1 MAFLER
7 NVFPPFAPDLSD
19 NLTQT
24 SQTIYNVVPRADGYG
39 PFFDFQSFSQPLP
52 NAACRG
58 SFFARNNDGTITI
71 FAGDTTNLYVLNNS
85 TLIWN
90 NADPGGVP
98 YTALPV
104 QGQWQF
110 EQFDNT
116 VIAVQ
121 ANAAPQA
128 YTLQVSTQFA
138 ALGGTPPQ
146 ASYVA
151 IVNRFVVLS
160 GLTSSPFRIQW
171 SDLDAPTVWT
181 PGTGQA
187 DFQDLPDGGQ
197 SKMVLGFDL
206 YGVIFQDNIARLLT
220 YSAGSPVI
228 FTITKITGGDGNG
241 LFAPYGSE
249 IDQDNVFWIS
259 QEGFK
264 MMSPGGAP
272 TPIGKE
278 IIDRFFFSSVD
289 TSNLY
294 LVLMST
300 DPAVSRLYI
309 AYKSLHGPAGQYDTI
324 LVYDWEL
331 QRWSLIQMTGQYIL
345 PISKPGV
352 TEEVLDSITP
362 GAVSVTGA
370 GIGGNNGAGGNYIR
384 LTVSSTS
391 GMAAALQQTGPWSA
405 AATGSTP
412 RIPSWNVTQI
422 VSSGAPSLANAT
434 MYYNG
439 NKMGRWT
446 ISVIDGTHIDLINDD
461 NSNPSVWVGG
471 MTWASGGFVGGNEDL
486 FPFSFDTI
494 STATLPQFANFQNG
508 VLGFHLGP
516 ALQAVL
522 DTAEQGTQE
531 ARIQC
536 NGLRLITDSPDAQGS
551 VSYRE
556 NASSPINYTTPVPM
570 VSTGVAP
577 QRMAGRY
584 MRARMTIPYG
594 SVWSFAMGV
603 EPDGITLGNR

>member
-7 NVFPPFAPDLSD
+7 MMFPPFAPDLSD
-19 NLTQT
+19 NLSKT

-39 PFFDFQSFSQPLP
+39 PFFDFQPFSSALP
-52 NAACRG
+52 NNVCRG

-71 FAGDTTNLYVLNNS
+71 FAADTTNLYFLNNS
-85 TLIWN
+85 TLVWV
-90 NADPGGVP
+90 NADAGGTP
-98 YTALPV
+98 YVALPV

-116 VIAVQ
+116 VLAVQ

-128 YTLQVSTQFA
+128 FTLQVSTQFA
-138 ALGGTPPQ
+138 ALGGSPPQ
-146 ASYVA
+146 AAYVA

-171 SDLDAPTVWT
+171 SDLDAPTTWT

-197 SKMVLGFDL
+197 SKMVMGFDL
-206 YGVIFQDNIARLLT
+206 YGVVFQDNVARLLT

-241 LFAPYGSE
+241 LFAPYGAE

-264 MMSPGGAP
+264 MMSPGGTP

-278 IIDRFFFSSVD
+278 IIDRFFFSTVD

-294 LVLMST
+294 LCLMST

-345 PISKPGV
+345 PISKPGS
-352 TEEVLDSITP
+352 TEETLDSQTP
-362 GAVSVTGA
+362 GAVAVTGA
-370 GIGGNNGAGGNYIR
+370 SIGASNGVGGNFIR
-384 LTVSSTS
+384 LQVTSTS
-391 GMAAALQQTGPWSA
+391 GMSTALQQTGPWSA
-405 AATGSTP
+405 AAPGSTP
-412 RIPSWNVTQI
+412 RIPSWNVTQL
-422 VSSGAPSLANAT
+422 VSSGSPSLTNAVQ
-434 MYYNG
+434 YYTG
-439 NKMGRWT
+439 NTMGRWT
-446 ISVIDGTHIDLINDD
+446 INIVDGTHIDLVNND
-461 NSNPSVWVGG
+461 SGTPSAWVGG
-471 MTWASGGFVGGNEDL
+471 MTWVSGGIVGGNEDL

-494 STATLPQFANFQNG
+494 STATLPQFANYQGG

-516 ALQAVL
+516 ALQAIL

-531 ARIQC
+531 QRIFC

-556 NASSPINYTTPVPM
+556 RTADPIKYTTPVSM

-577 QRMAGRY
+577 QRMSARY

-594 SVWSFAMGV
+594 SVWSFAMGI
-603 EPDGITLGNR
+603 EPDGATLGNR